1 MASKGE
7 RHIMELLPNISQ
19 LTVVPVMSRELFAQH
34 VGVSLDVVNGWVNR
48 GYLPTFEIGR
58 YRLINI
64 ALLSKMSLEKEF
76 SL

>member
-1 MASKGE
+1 
-7 RHIMELLPNISQ
+7 
-19 LTVVPVMSRELFAQH
+19 MSRELFAQN

-48 GYLPTFEIGR
+48 GYLPTFEMGR

-64 ALLSKMSLEKEF
+64 SLLSKMTLEKEF

>member
-1 MASKGE
+1 MDSV
-7 RHIMELLPNISQ
+7 PNISQ
-19 LTVVPVMSRELFAQH
+19 LTGVPVMSRELFAQH

-48 GYLPTFEIGR
+48 GYLPTFEMGR

-64 ALLSKMSLEKEF
+64 SLLTKMASEKEF

>member
-1 MASKGE
+1 
-7 RHIMELLPNISQ
+7 MESVPNISQ
-19 LTVVPVMSRELFAQH
+19 LTGVPIMSRELFAQQ

-48 GYLPTFEIGR
+48 GYLPTFEMGR

-64 ALLSKMSLEKEF
+64 SLLSKMTLEKEF